1 MISEENIQG
10 YWHLPAHPGQQF
22 TGTLNFG
29 PNASPR
35 LHITAAPGSDLS
47 VFSYDTGDYA
57 IWGVDLKGQPI
68 TLFGCNRLSIGGSPD
83 TTFNA
88 SEIIF
93 GGHVPDAEQPFFDSV
108 RFSFDGLEDWVNIWG
123 HNLEIKAKDNYNLS
137 YKKPADIPF
146 TINDNLHGCITFWNN
161 LPQYHLAETEVHQN
175 TLFKFFF
182 AQKVSTEKLLEQV
195 WTLQQLITL
204 FMFEQTKVKWIYGE
218 RDGREYRLFYRQKY
232 TEKEYNGR
240 TLFLLPYRVVAPLL
254 EKTISRWMI
263 LTEKLSPITG
273 ILHAN
278 IDSSGEFVHNNFLN
292 IVQAVEAFHRRLLQ
306 DTEQLKNENQVL
318 VARLLDQIACKE
330 DKEWLEARLAY
341 SYEPNLRLRL
351 KELIAKYQEV
361 LFTDQPPKKSINRLI
376 SNVVE
381 KRNYFTHYGSSPKKK
396 ENEISQIIGLT
407 TFLKMLLAFCVL
419 DEIGVPPDILKDN
432 IYNRFR
438 FRI

>member
-1 MISEENIQG
+1 M
-10 YWHLPAHPGQQF
+10 L
-22 TGTLNFG
+22 
-29 PNASPR
+29 
-35 LHITAAPGSDLS
+35 
-47 VFSYDTGDYA
+47 
-57 IWGVDLKGQPI
+57 
-68 TLFGCNRLSIGGSPD
+68 
-83 TTFNA
+83 
-88 SEIIF
+88 
-93 GGHVPDAEQPFFDSV
+93 
-108 RFSFDGLEDWVNIWG
+108 
-123 HNLEIKAKDNYNLS
+123 
-137 YKKPADIPF
+137 
-146 TINDNLHGCITFWNN
+146 
-161 LPQYHLAETEVHQN
+161 
-175 TLFKFFF
+175 
-182 AQKVSTEKLLEQV
+182 
-195 WTLQQLITL
+195 
-204 FMFEQTKVKWIYGE
+204 
-218 RDGREYRLFYRQKY
+218 
-232 TEKEYNGR
+232 
-240 TLFLLPYRVVAPLL
+240 
-254 EKTISRWMI
+254 

-318 VARLLDQIACKE
+318 VARLLDQIAGKE